1 MRSARRQIRCCHFT
15 VPSDQPHR
23 LGSAQRGGWAWF
35 PRPRFD
41 GSSGRGIARQA
52 PKEGRLTASPD
63 RPRATLGTFMRAP
76 ALDSVMQYL
85 LILLVAV
92 TMACGAAASVTIS
105 LAPAYVADNGE
116 GY

>member
-1 MRSARRQIRCCHFT
+1 MRTS
-15 VPSDQPHR
+15 
-23 LGSAQRGGWAWF
+23 
-35 PRPRFD
+35 
-41 GSSGRGIARQA
+41 
-52 PKEGRLTASPD
+52 
-63 RPRATLGTFMRAP
+63 

-105 LAPAYVADNGE
+105 LAPAYLADNDE

>member
-1 MRSARRQIRCCHFT
+1 
-15 VPSDQPHR
+15 
-23 LGSAQRGGWAWF
+23 
-35 PRPRFD
+35 
-41 GSSGRGIARQA
+41 
-52 PKEGRLTASPD
+52 
-63 RPRATLGTFMRAP
+63 MRAP
-76 ALDSVMQYL
+76 ALDSAMQYL